1 MSDHDR
7 DRETVRE
14 EHTTVVHTD
23 GGRGGGGGLIAV
35 VVLILVLL
43 VLGFL
48 FFRGSFN
55 RAADQV
61 GLNVSLPATKVEV
74 PDVNVKLPSKIE
86 VKTDAG
92 TATATSNTTG
102 K

>member
-1 MSDHDR
+1 MTDPDR
-7 DRETVRE
+7 ERETVRE

-23 GGRGGGGGLIAV
+23 GGGGGGGLIAV

-48 FFRGSFN
+48 FFRGTFN
-55 RAADQV
+55 RAANQV
-61 GLNVSLPATKVEV
+61 GLNVSVPATKVEL
-74 PDVNVKLPSKIE
+74 PDVNVKMPSKIE
-86 VKTDAG
+86 VKTDA
-92 TATATSNTTG
+92 APAATSNTTS

>member
-1 MSDHDR
+1 MSDYDR
-7 DRETVRE
+7 DREPVRE
-14 EHTTVVHTD
+14 ERTTIVHTD
-23 GGRGGGGGLIAV
+23 GGGRGGGGLVAV

-61 GLNVSLPATKVEV
+61 GLNVNLPSTKVEL
-74 PDVNVKLPSKIE
+74 PSVNVKVPSKIE
-86 VKTDAG
+86 VKTDASP
-92 TATATSNTTG
+92 ATSNTTS